1 MIIQSPFD
9 PRPPISTIETTKVT
23 TVTSKVIRSQD
34 MRKVG
39 LQSATQRLRAS
50 VADLDIVFVARAKS
64 DISYCPVCPAPHP
77 A

>member
-9 PRPPISTIETTKVT
+9 TRPTSSTIETTKV
-23 TVTSKVIRSQD
+23 VRSQD

-39 LQSATQRLRAS
+39 LQSATQRLHAN

-64 DISYCPVCPAPHP
+64 DISYCPICPAPHP

>member
-9 PRPPISTIETTKVT
+9 QRPPISTIETTKVT
-23 TVTSKVIRSQD
+23 TADPEVIRSQD

-50 VADLDIVFVARAKS
+50 VGDLDIVFVARAKS
-64 DISYCPVCPAPHP
+64 DISYCPVCPVPHP

>member
-9 PRPPISTIETTKVT
+9 PRPLISTIETKEVNTMT
-23 TVTSKVIRSQD
+23 ARIIRSQD

-39 LQSATQRLRAS
+39 LQSATRRLRAN

-64 DISYCPVCPAPHP
+64 DIVYCPVCPAPHP